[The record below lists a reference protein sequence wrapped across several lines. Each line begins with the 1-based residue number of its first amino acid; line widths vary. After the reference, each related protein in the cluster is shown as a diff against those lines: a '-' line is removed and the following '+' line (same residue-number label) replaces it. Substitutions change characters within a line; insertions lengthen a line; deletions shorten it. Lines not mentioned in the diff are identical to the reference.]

1 MGLLKYI
8 EDTFCMIFRP
18 KVYEAKIL
26 AELDSISIEGNKR
39 YAEEKLGKKIL
50 TKDDA
55 EMLCSKA
62 AKTIRSF
69 CDDKTAIQLKDM
81 PIIKQARTVS
91 NFVLNGEE
99 YEKSYVSDRLN
110 GVGKSSSANTYLNKK
125 RKLSRQRD

>member
-26 AELDSISIEGNKR
+26 AEFDSISIEGNKR

-55 EMLCSKA
+55 DMICLRASK
-62 AKTIRSF
+62 TLSEF
-69 CDDKTAIQLKDM
+69 CDDKSSFKDM
-81 PIIKQARTVS
+81 PIIKQARTVG
-91 NFVLNGEE
+91 NFLFNGEE

-110 GVGKSSSANTYLNKK
+110 RVGKSSSANTYLNKK
-125 RKLSRQRD
+125 RKRSRQRD

>member
-69 CDDKTAIQLKDM
+69 CDDKSSFKDM
-81 PIIKQARTVS
+81 PVIKQARTVG
-91 NFVLNGEE
+91 NFLFNGEA
-99 YEKSYVSDRLN
+99 YEQSYVANRLDKA
-110 GVGKSSSANTYLNKK
+110 GKSSAANAYLNKK

>member
-1 MGLLKYI
+1 MGLFKYI

-26 AELDSISIEGNKR
+26 AEFDSISIEGNKR
-39 YAEEKLGKKIL
+39 FAEEKLGKKIL

-69 CDDKTAIQLKDM
+69 CDDKTTIQLKDI
-81 PIIKQARTVS
+81 PIIKQVRTAT

-110 GVGKSSSANTYLNKK
+110 RVGKSSSANTYLNKK
-125 RKLSRQRD
+125 RKRTRQRD

>member
-55 EMLCSKA
+55 EMMCFRASQTLSK
-62 AKTIRSF
+62 F
-69 CDDKTAIQLKDM
+69 CDDKSSLKDM

-91 NFVLNGEE
+91 NFLFNGEA
-99 YEKSYVSDRLN
+99 YEQSYVADRLN
-110 GVGKSSSANTYLNKK
+110 RAGKSSTANAYLNKK
-125 RKLSRQRD
+125 RKDSRQRG

>member
-26 AELDSISIEGNKR
+26 AEFDSISIEGNKR
-39 YAEEKLGKKIL
+39 FAEEKLGKKIL

-69 CDDKTAIQLKDM
+69 CDDKSSFKDM
-81 PIIKQARTVS
+81 PVIKQARTVG
-91 NFVLNGEE
+91 NFLFNGEA
-99 YEKSYVSDRLN
+99 YEQSYVANRLDKA
-110 GVGKSSSANTYLNKK
+110 GKSSAANAYLNKK